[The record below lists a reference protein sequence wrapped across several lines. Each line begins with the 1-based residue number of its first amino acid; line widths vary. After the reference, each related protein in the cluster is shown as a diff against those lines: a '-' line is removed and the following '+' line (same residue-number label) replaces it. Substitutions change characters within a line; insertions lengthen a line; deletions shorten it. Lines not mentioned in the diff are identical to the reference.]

1 MMTLLA
7 LPQPGA
13 PFVNA
18 AAGAVAA
25 CACEPQQL
33 AQGEAENG
41 RSAEPQQIAPG
52 QLGVCIAEIGIEAT
66 GETNHGGNRRVR
78 A

>member
-13 PFVNA
+13 PFVNDRR
-18 AAGAVAA
+18 GRSRSLRV
-25 CACEPQQL
+25 EPQQL
-33 AQGEAENG
+33 AKREAENG
-41 RSAEPQQIAPG
+41 RTAKPQQIAPG
-52 QLGVCIAEIGIEAT
+52 QLGVRIAEIGIEAT
-66 GETNHGGNRRVR
+66 GETNHGGNPRVR